1 MFQKIKEKIIENK
14 NWILGVLF
22 LIVIL
27 ALVIFIINMTGNNFS
42 IRKENKEYKKK
53 IEELNKQFN
62 SLQSEKNKAIEDAE
76 YYKHL
81 SDSLLLVQN
90 NIHNQTT
97 KIIYETNKKINSVT
111 SLSNND
117 LISEFTKLAEEYWN
131 GYLAD
136 KDTSKIPNGWNNG
149 IP

>member
-1 MFQKIKEKIIENK
+1 MFQKIKEKILENK

-27 ALVIFIINMTGNNFS
+27 ALVIFIINMTGDNFS
-42 IRKENKEYKKK
+42 LKKENKEYKQKLK
-53 IEELNKQFN
+53 ELDIEFKN
-62 SLQSEKNKAIEDAE
+62 LQIERDKANQRAE
-76 YYKHL
+76 YCIHIA
-81 SDSLLLVQN
+81 DSLLSVQN

-136 KDTSKIPNGWNNG
+136 KDTSKISNGWNNG

>member
-27 ALVIFIINMTGNNFS
+27 ALVIFIINMTGDNFS
-42 IRKENKEYKKK
+42 LKKENKEYKQKLK
-53 IEELNKQFN
+53 ELDIEFKN
-62 SLQSEKNKAIEDAE
+62 LQIERDKANQRAE
-76 YYKHL
+76 YCIHIA
-81 SDSLLLVQN
+81 DSLLLVQN
-90 NIHNQTT
+90 NMHNQTT
-97 KIIYETNKKINSVT
+97 KIVYETNKKINSVT

-131 GYLAD
+131 GYITD
-136 KDTSKIPNGWNNG
+136 KDTSKVSNGWNNG